1 MNATARTEIIMGK
14 KTIHSSGRLFVIS
27 GPAGVG
33 KDTLMARVLPEFPNL
48 VKTITTTT
56 RPRKEGEVQGRDYF
70 FVTVEEF
77 QRMIDTGQLLEWA
90 KVHERYYGSPKQ
102 WVQEQLAQGR
112 SVALVIDVQGGL
124 NVKTMF
130 PDAVLIFV
138 RPPHGREREI
148 LIERIAGRGR
158 DSAEEVQVRLKTAEW
173 ELSQADKYD
182 YQIVNEDLEEATR
195 QLKDIIQREVP
206 NDQSLQVG

>member
-1 MNATARTEIIMGK
+1 MGG
-14 KTIHSSGRLFVIS
+14 KTNRSSGRLFVIS

-33 KDTLMARVLPEFPNL
+33 KDTLVARALPEFPHL

-56 RPRKEGEVQGRDYF
+56 RPRKEGEAHGRDYF

-90 KVHERYYGSPKQ
+90 EVHGRYYGSPKQ

-124 NVKTMF
+124 NVKAMF
-130 PDAVLIFV
+130 PDAVLIFI
-138 RPPHGREREI
+138 RPPRGRERAV
-148 LIERIAGRGR
+148 LLERLAGRGR
-158 DSAEEVQVRLKTAEW
+158 DSEEEVQVRLKTAEW
-173 ELSQADKYD
+173 ELTQADKYD

-195 QLKDIIQREVP
+195 QLKEIIQREVEMR
-206 NDQSLQVG
+206 DEG